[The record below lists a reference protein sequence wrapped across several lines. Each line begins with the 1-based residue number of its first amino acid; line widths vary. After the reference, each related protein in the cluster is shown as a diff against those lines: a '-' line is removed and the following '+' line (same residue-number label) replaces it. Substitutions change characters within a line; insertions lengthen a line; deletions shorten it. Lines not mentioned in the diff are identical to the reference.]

1 MRGKQKILKALPR
14 LNEREL
20 TLVWRDVRRAADVAA
35 RGNATE
41 AEWQQYLEVE
51 SAIENE
57 CRRRFGFTPG
67 DYLNREGAD
76 ELKLIYKKIFD
87 GGAK

>member
-1 MRGKQKILKALPR
+1 MRGKKQILKALPR

-20 TLVWRDVRRAADVAA
+20 TLLWRDVRRAADIAAIGVAS
-35 RGNATE
+35 E
-41 AEWQQYLEVE
+41 AQWNQYLKVE